1 MSLPVPTLFQ
11 TLDEA
16 LFTRAQD
23 LLDEEWLA
31 KDADLAPV
39 LPVVLARGV
48 GQDWHKAGTFR
59 HHLAGVARSLALW
72 RLSLI
77 HI

>member
-39 LPVVLARGV
+39 LPVVLA
-48 GQDWHKAGTFR
+48 
-59 HHLAGVARSLALW
+59 
-72 RLSLI
+72 LSLI